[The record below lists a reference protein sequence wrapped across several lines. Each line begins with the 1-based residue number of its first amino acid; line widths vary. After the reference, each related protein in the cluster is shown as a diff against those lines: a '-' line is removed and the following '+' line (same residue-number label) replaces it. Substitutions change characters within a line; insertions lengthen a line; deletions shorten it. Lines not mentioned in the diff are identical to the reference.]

1 MNNNT
6 KSGRKK
12 LTAKQH
18 RKRNALKITLI
29 CLLAVL
35 AVVIGGVVLVFE
47 HFYSRTN
54 FISES
59 MEDDG
64 IEVADYAQS
73 EDGVYNLLLIG
84 VDKRD
89 YNGKYAGNSDVM
101 MLMSINSNTKKV
113 HLMSFMR
120 DLYADIDGHGVHKLN
135 AACSYGG
142 PKLLISTIEKN
153 YKVGIDNYAMV
164 DFDDMVNIIDTM
176 GGVDIDVTGDEVP
189 VLNQYLEE
197 LTALDG
203 TRLSDYTLSRGGHLH
218 LNGKQAVAYC
228 RIRYVGNADYQR
240 TERQRTV
247 MTQLLGKFSGKN
259 AIELGSLADKL
270 LPYITH
276 NVSQGEVLNM
286 ITKIPSI
293 AKFQVVQERIPYDNH
308 YTSSEEILV
317 PDMDYTIRQIQN
329 DLNG

>member
-1 MNNNT
+1 
-6 KSGRKK
+6 
-12 LTAKQH
+12 
-18 RKRNALKITLI
+18 
-29 CLLAVL
+29 
-35 AVVIGGVVLVFE
+35 
-47 HFYSRTN
+47 
-54 FISES
+54 
-59 MEDDG
+59 
-64 IEVADYAQS
+64 
-73 EDGVYNLLLIG
+73 
-84 VDKRD
+84 
-89 YNGKYAGNSDVM
+89 
-101 MLMSINSNTKKV
+101 
-113 HLMSFMR
+113 MSFMR

-293 AKFQVVQERIPYDNH
+293 AKFRVVQERIPYDNH